1 MGPANQRRSI
11 LVLPVN
17 RTVAAVGLLACLW
30 TAQALAGPDQDRT
43 SMIDLFKDKFPGF
56 ALDEYVNGALM
67 LSPDAKAQF
76 DSIMEFPPFQGEIDK
91 GRILWEKPFANGRTF
106 SGCFPDGGRNAAGNF
121 PYFEAASDR
130 VVTFEMAINRCLR
143 ENGEREFGHGD
154 RETMGVLTAYARTL
168 SDGMRV
174 NVVVDGPAAR
184 RHYKAGRELYVRRIG
199 QLNLAC
205 ASCHVSYAGSYFRD
219 EIISPA
225 IGQTTHFPV
234 FRAGDFLH
242 TLHMRYQRC
251 MEAMRAVPFPAG
263 SQELNDLEYFHSYLS
278 NGLPMRA
285 SVYRK

>member
-1 MGPANQRRSI
+1 M
-11 LVLPVN
+11 VE
-17 RTVAAVGLLACLW
+17 
-30 TAQALAGPDQDRT
+30 
-43 SMIDLFKDKFPGF
+43 LFKGKFPGLAF
-56 ALDEYVNGALM
+56 EEYVNGALM

-91 GRILWEKPFANGRTF
+91 GRMLWEKLFANGRTF
-106 SGCFPDGGRNAAGNF
+106 SGCFPNGGRNVAGNF
-121 PYFEAASDR
+121 PYFDAASNK
-130 VVTFEMAINRCLR
+130 VITFEMAINRCLR
-143 ENGEREFGHGD
+143 ESGEREFEYGD

-174 NVVVDGPAAR
+174 NVVVDGPAAQR
-184 RHYKAGRELYVRRIG
+184 RYQAGRSFYFRRIG

-205 ASCHVSYAGSYFRD
+205 ASCHVTYAGNHFRD

-234 FRAGDFLH
+234 FRAGDNLH

-263 SQELNDLEYFHSYLS
+263 SREFNDLEYFHSYLS

>member
-1 MGPANQRRSI
+1 MNKFL
-11 LVLPVN
+11 LV
-17 RTVAAVGLLACLW
+17 ACLLACTW
-30 TAQALAGPDQDRT
+30 TTQAMAAPEHDRA
-43 SMIDLFKDKFPGF
+43 SMIELFKGKFPGF
-56 ALDEYVNGALM
+56 SLDEYVDGALM

-106 SGCFPDGGRNAAGNF
+106 SGCFPDGGRNVAGNF
-121 PYFEAASDR
+121 PYFETASDK

-143 ENGEREFGHGD
+143 ENGEREFGYGD
-154 RETMGVLTAYARTL
+154 RETMGILTAYARTL
-168 SDGMRV
+168 SDGMRM
-174 NVVVDGPAAR
+174 NVVVGSPAAQ
-184 RHYKAGRELYVRRIG
+184 RHYQAGREFYFRRIG

-205 ASCHVSYAGSYFRD
+205 ASCHVTYAGNYFRD
-219 EIISPA
+219 EIISPV

-251 MEAMRAVPFPAG
+251 MEAMRAVPLPAG
-263 SQELNDLEYFHSYLS
+263 SQEFNDLEYFHSYLS
-278 NGLPMRA
+278 NGLPMRS